1 MINNSNKL
9 VLRLRKSVCF
19 SATIF
24 SCLLL
29 TACHIPTT
37 ADGFAMTTG
46 GAGLTEQSGQ
56 VEYMVYNV
64 PPQVVYR
71 IDDHRFFTLE
81 NYKDCDHGGIVYYN
95 DTKLGKKIYISGGS
109 SSNDILTKNPTIAW
123 QGKFIYAAGE
133 ETIAAPVLMM
143 FCPSERM
150 DCSAKLQYFS
160 GESNKIL
167 LPVSFGFSGDNI
179 DLAIVDDGYFIIN
192 KAVFSYKYFNQPST
206 SGKNRVRVDHLP
218 ETIHTPSGVSHFTCN
233 NSLIPINISKTEK
246 QMFDPKAT
254 EVPSND

>member
-1 MINNSNKL
+1 MKTLNKL
-9 VLRLRKSVCF
+9 ACA

-24 SCLLL
+24 SCLLI
-29 TACHIPTT
+29 TACHIPTA

-46 GAGLTEQSGQ
+46 GAGLTEQSGV
-56 VEYMVYNV
+56 VEYMIYNV

-71 IDDHRFFTLE
+71 IDNHRFFTLE

-95 DTKLGKKIYISGGS
+95 DTKLRKKIYISGGS

-133 ETIAAPVLMM
+133 KTITAPILMM

-150 DCSAKLQYFS
+150 DCTAKLKYWS
-160 GESNKIL
+160 DDKKEIP

-179 DLAIVDDGYFIIN
+179 DVAIFNDGYYIIN
-192 KAVFSYKYFNQPST
+192 KAVFSYKYKLYPTPSDED
-206 SGKNRVRVDHLP
+206 GIRVDKLP
-218 ETIHTPSGVSHFTCN
+218 EEIQTPSGTSRFSCN
-233 NSLIPINISKTEK
+233 SSISSDDFSKTRK
-246 QMFDPKAT
+246 QTFDPNAT
-254 EVPSND
+254 EAPQNGQ

>member
-1 MINNSNKL
+1 MKTLNKL
-9 VLRLRKSVCF
+9 ACA

-24 SCLLL
+24 SCLLI
-29 TACHIPTT
+29 TACHIPTA

-46 GAGLTEQSGQ
+46 GAGLTEQSGV
-56 VEYMVYNV
+56 VEYMIYNV

-133 ETIAAPVLMM
+133 ETIVAPYLMM
-143 FCPSERM
+143 FCPSERRN
-150 DCSAKLQYFS
+150 CNAKLQYWS
-160 GESNKIL
+160 GDKKEIS
-167 LPVSFGFSGDNI
+167 LPVGFGFSGDDI
-179 DLAIVDDGYFIIN
+179 EVAIVDDGYYIIS
-192 KAVFSYKYFNQPST
+192 KAMFSYKYQLFPSPT
-206 SGKNRVRVDHLP
+206 DEDESRVDKLP
-218 ETIHTPSGVSHFTCN
+218 DAIRTPSGTSYFSCN
-233 NSLIPINISKTEK
+233 RSIVTHDFIKTEK
-246 QMFDPKAT
+246 QVFDHKAT
-254 EVPSND
+254 ETPQNGQ

>member
-1 MINNSNKL
+1 MKQLSKT
-9 VLRLRKSVCF
+9 VFF
-19 SATIF
+19 SAAVF

-29 TACHIPTT
+29 TACHIPTA

-56 VEYMVYNV
+56 VEYMVYDV

-95 DTKLGKKIYISGGS
+95 DTKLGKKLYISGGS

-143 FCPSERM
+143 FCPSERI
-150 DCSAKLQYFS
+150 DCSAQLQYFS
-160 GESNKIL
+160 GDKKRVS
-167 LPVSFGFSGDNI
+167 LPVSFGSSGENI
-179 DLAIVDDGYFIIN
+179 DVAIVDDGYYIIN
-192 KAVFSYKYFNQPST
+192 KAVFSYKYLLNPSST
-206 SGKNRVRVDHLP
+206 DEDSSQVDKLP
-218 ETIHTPSGVSHFTCN
+218 DAIRTPSGASYLSCNRSINSHAF
-233 NSLIPINISKTEK
+233 SKTGK
-246 QMFDPKAT
+246 QEFSPGAT
-254 EVPSND
+254 EAPKNDQ